1 MNVLAWLTAGVAG
14 WFWVRA
20 LLPRPAAPAWIRLGR
35 EAAIAL
41 AFGMG
46 ATAAVFFALLWAGL
60 TPGAAA
66 WTADGAVLASGGALW
81 AFRRRREMAAEPA
94 LPAAGLPYGWLAA
107 IAAAVCGVAFL
118 AGAWLMLKASPQ
130 GDWDAWAIWNVRAK
144 FLAQE
149 GLWRNA
155 VSAELTATHPE
166 YPLLWSAAV
175 ARAWSESGQMA
186 HAAPQAGA
194 FAAAMTLVLLFA
206 FGLAARAGREWAAL
220 GTATLLM
227 AVSLWRSTPGQYADV
242 PLAMLVLGAVIAAA
256 AAQQAGWSAAGL
268 ALSGAL
274 ASFAAFTKNEGL
286 AFCIFLAAALA
297 AAARLRVLWYLAGAA
312 PVLVL
317 TGLFHWL
324 LAPPK
329 AMLSGA
335 SFQQLGRLWTVLK
348 GMAVELWALGDFPAH
363 PLLFVLLLFFAFRP
377 KWPWQPLWP
386 AITALLLV
394 AADVAVMWGSTSDA
408 SWQVS
413 TAGDRLL
420 LHVTP
425 VLLLCA
431 FWWLA
436 AAEVHEA
443 PIPAEAPA
451 KPGRRKTATASG
463 AKR

>member
-14 WFWVRA
+14 WFWARA
-20 LLPRPAAPAWIRLGR
+20 LLPRPATPAWIRLGR
-35 EAAIAL
+35 EAAMAL

-46 ATAAVFFALLWAGL
+46 NTAAVFFALLWAGVA
-60 TPGAAA
+60 PEAAA
-66 WTADGAVLASGGALW
+66 WAADGAVLVSGAAVWGL
-81 AFRRRREMAAEPA
+81 RRRGGSAEQPAPQAAK
-94 LPAAGLPYGWLAA
+94 LPYGWLAG
-107 IAAAVCGVAFL
+107 IAAAACAIAFV
-118 AGAWLMLKASPQ
+118 AGAWLMLKAGPQ

-186 HAAPQAGA
+186 HTAPQAGA
-194 FAAAMTLVLLFA
+194 FAAAVTLVLLFA

-227 AVSLWRSTPGQYADV
+227 TVSLWRSTPAQYADI
-242 PLAMLVLGAVIAAA
+242 PLAMFLTGAVIAAA

-268 ALSGAL
+268 ALGGAL
-274 ASFAAFTKNEGL
+274 GSLAAFTKNEGL
-286 AFCIFLAAALA
+286 AFCILLGAALA
-297 AAARLRVLWYLAGAA
+297 GVARLRALWYLAGAA

-335 SFQQLGRLWTVLK
+335 SFQQLGRLGAALK
-348 GMAVELWALGDFPAH
+348 DMAVEVWALGDFPAH
-363 PLLFVLLLFFAFRP
+363 PLLFALLLYFAFRP

-386 AITALLLV
+386 AIAALLLL
-394 AADVAVMWGSTSDA
+394 AADVAVMWGSPHEAFSQVDA
-408 SWQVS
+408 S
-413 TAGDRLL
+413 GDRLL

-436 AAEVHEA
+436 QAEVDGAPAKEA
-443 PIPAEAPA
+443 TA
-451 KPGRRKTATASG
+451 KPGRRKPAAASA
-463 AKR
+463 AKH

>member
-1 MNVLAWLTAGVAG
+1 MNVLAWLSAGVAG

-20 LLPRPAAPAWIRLGR
+20 LLPRPAAAGWIRLGR
-35 EAAIAL
+35 EASMAV

-46 ATAAVFFALLWAGL
+46 GTAAVFFALLWAGL
-60 TPGAAA
+60 TPAAAA

-81 AFRRRREMAAEPA
+81 AFRRSREMAAESA

-107 IAAAVCGVAFL
+107 IAAAACGIAFL
-118 AGAWLMLKASPQ
+118 AGVLVMLRASPQ

-166 YPLLWSAAV
+166 YPLLWPAAV
-175 ARAWSESGQMA
+175 ARAWSESGDVA
-186 HAAPQAGA
+186 PAAPQAGA

-206 FGLAARAGREWAAL
+206 FGLGARAGREWAAL
-220 GTATLLM
+220 GTAALLM
-227 AVSLWRSTPGQYADV
+227 SVSLWRSTPGQYADV
-242 PLAMLVLGAVIAAA
+242 PLSMFLLSAVIAAA

-286 AFCIFLAAALA
+286 AFCVFLAAVLA
-297 AAARLRVLWYLAGAA
+297 FVARLRAIWYLAGAA

-329 AMLSGA
+329 DMLSGA
-335 SFQQLGRLWTVLK
+335 SFQQLGRLGAVLK
-348 GMAVELWALGDFPAH
+348 GMALEVWALGDFPAH
-363 PLLFVLLLFFAFRP
+363 PLLFVLLLFYAFRP
-377 KWPWQPLWP
+377 KWPWRPLWP
-386 AITALLLV
+386 ALAAFLLL
-394 AADVAVMWGSTSDA
+394 AADIAVLWGSTSDA
-408 SWQVS
+408 ARQAS

-436 AAEVHEA
+436 QATGA
-443 PIPAEAPA
+443 PGPAETGA
-451 KPGRRKTATASG
+451 KPGRRKPAVSS
-463 AKR
+463 AKH